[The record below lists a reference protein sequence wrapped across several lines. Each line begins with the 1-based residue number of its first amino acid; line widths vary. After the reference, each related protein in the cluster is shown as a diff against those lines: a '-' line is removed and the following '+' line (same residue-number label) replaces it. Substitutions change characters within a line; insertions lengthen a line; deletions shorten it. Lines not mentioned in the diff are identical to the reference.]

1 MAQLTAQVVSY
12 DDDFKRQVARLL
24 RACGVPIGIVEGRS
38 AEGTG
43 PDLVVVD
50 IRADASSGMAA
61 IERLRANNAGL
72 AVFAIAAAAEPD
84 LILQAMRAGANEF
97 FPWSVAEGTP
107 AARAMEES
115 FHGAVRRTATRR
127 EAATA
132 GAKPP
137 CVTHAFLGA
146 KGGAGTTTVAV
157 NCAVEL
163 ARLTKRPTVIVD
175 LKTCLGEVALFLGVR
190 PRFTVLDAIENL
202 HRLDKDFLKELVAKH
217 KSGLDILAGSE
228 QFDRPNAQ
236 DAGAVEELLRV
247 LTRAY
252 DYVVID
258 GGNVINSCVAAALYA
273 ADTIF
278 LVTNPDVPSISRKAT
293 PVEWKAGIEKA
304 MADRFGRYEG
314 NRIYNFAVRVD
325 GYVLAPPVLPVVA
338 AVRSALAALQP
349 FTLITLDIM
358 MPDMDGQAALSA
370 IRSLEIA
377 AGLTG
382 AAGAKIFMTTALGDG
397 KNVMAAFREQCT
409 GYLTKPIDLEKMFI
423 QLKAQGLIPP

>member
-12 DDDFKRQVARLL
+12 DDEFKRQVAQLL
-24 RACGVPIGIVEGRS
+24 RACGVPVGIIEGRS

-61 IERLRANNAGL
+61 IERLRATSATL
-72 AVFAIAAAAEPD
+72 AIFAIATAAEPD

-97 FPWSVAEGTP
+97 FPWSAGDGT
-107 AARAMEES
+107 AAGRAMEES
-115 FHGAVRRTATRR
+115 FHGAVRRSAARR

-157 NCAVEL
+157 NCGVEL
-163 ARLTKRPTVIVD
+163 ARLTKRPTVVVD
-175 LKTCLGEVALFLGVR
+175 LKNCLGEVALFLGVR

-202 HRLDKDFLKELVAKH
+202 HRLDKDFLKELVGKH

-236 DAGAVEELLRV
+236 DAGAIEELLRV
-247 LTRAY
+247 LTRTY

-258 GGNVINSCVAAALYA
+258 AGNVINSCVAAALYA

-278 LVTNPDVPSISRKAT
+278 LVTNPDVPSIRNAQRL
-293 PVEWKAGIEKA
+293 VDRVRQLGAGSERVKVLLNRVSDHHLIAPKQIE
-304 MADRFGRYEG
+304 
-314 NRIYNFAVRVD
+314 
-325 GYVLAPPVLPVVA
+325 
-338 AVRSALAALQP
+338 
-349 FTLITLDIM
+349 
-358 MPDMDGQAALSA
+358 
-370 IRSLEIA
+370 
-377 AGLTG
+377 
-382 AAGAKIFMTTALGDG
+382 TALGYGIHHTFSSDYRTVSTALNSG
-397 KNVMAAFREQCT
+397 VPLALSNHSELATQFDNFARHLIGLVEDA
-409 GYLTKPIDLEKMFI
+409 KPEPERKRVFLGIF
-423 QLKAQGLIPP
+423 